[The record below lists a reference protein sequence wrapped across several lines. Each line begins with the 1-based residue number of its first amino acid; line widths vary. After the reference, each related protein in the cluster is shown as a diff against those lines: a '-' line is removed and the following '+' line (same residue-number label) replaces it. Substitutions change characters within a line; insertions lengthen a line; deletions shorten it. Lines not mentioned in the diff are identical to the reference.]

1 MKHFPTTHLLTLTGS
16 PRQRG
21 HAHGESLRRQIRE
34 LLLRWKD
41 FLAWTHGVSPRD
53 YIHEF
58 ISQTNFTPAIEK
70 WTPGLLDEVRG
81 IAEGAAVDFTDIYA
95 FQLQDEEWWFGQ
107 AHKKQPAAA
116 ANACS
121 SLAWRGDARH
131 PSLVAQ
137 NMDLP
142 DYMHEYQVVLRIQ
155 QDGLPGEILIFSVA
169 GLLALNGMN
178 SSPLAIVCNNLSQ
191 LNHSARGL
199 PVAFVLRG
207 ALEQSSFER
216 ARALLNNCPHA
227 SGQNYILG
235 SPSQIIDLECSA
247 NQVAPYAPDGR
258 TRGVCHTNHP
268 FVNRDLHPGLASPAA
283 SPEMIQARVEAQA
296 VNSNTRYQ
304 ALSTNYN
311 AVEWLNLDPEAVRR
325 LLSLH
330 GSQEHPVCRHA
341 NTPEKWSTLGATIM
355 QLSTPA
361 YLYVCPGP
369 PCTAKFT
376 EFTLCLPSN
385 RPL

>member
-1 MKHFPTTHLLTLTGS
+1 MKQFPAAHLLTLTGS

-21 HAHGESLRRQIRE
+21 RAHGESLRPQIRE
-34 LLLRWKD
+34 LLLHWKD
-41 FLAWTHGVSPRD
+41 YLARTYNSSPRD
-53 YIHEF
+53 YLHDF
-58 ISQTNFTPAIEK
+58 VSQINFSPAIEK
-70 WTPGLLDEVRG
+70 WAPGLLDEVRG
-81 IAEGAAVDFTDIYA
+81 IAEGAAVDLADIYA

-107 AHKKQPAAA
+107 EHKKQPAAA

-155 QDGLPGEILIFSVA
+155 QDRSPHEILVFSVA
-169 GLLALNGMN
+169 GLIALNGMN

-191 LNHSARGL
+191 LNHSPRGL
-199 PVAFVLRG
+199 PVAFVMRG
-207 ALEQSSFER
+207 ALAQSSFDQ
-216 ARALLNNCPHA
+216 AHAFLSTVPHA

-235 SPSQIIDLECSA
+235 SPSQVSDLECSA
-247 NQVAPYAPDGR
+247 NQVAPFAPNGR

-268 FVNRDLHPGLASPAA
+268 FVNRDLHSSLASPGA
-283 SPEMIQARVEAQA
+283 SPNELQARIEAQA
-296 VNSNTRYQ
+296 VNSHTRYQ
-304 ALSTNYN
+304 ALSTNYG
-311 AVEWLNLDPEAVRR
+311 AVEWLNMDPEAVRR

-330 GSQEHPVCRHA
+330 GSQEHPVCRHPG
-341 NTPEKWSTLGATIM
+341 TPEKWSTLGATIM

-361 YLYVCPGP
+361 YFYVCPGP
-369 PCTAKFT
+369 PCTAKFA
-376 EFTLCLPSN
+376 EFVL
-385 RPL
+385 